1 MKNFTLASTILF
13 LTFLFS
19 SCRSSQELLDP
30 PVSLKK
36 ERSTSKQVDQ
46 VMISPASKT
55 IVIAPTNNPEP
66 KHGIVYQV
74 ASELQ
79 RRYAALLD
87 VVPYAISNF
96 PLYEF
101 IDRWYGVRYQLGG
114 SNLNGIDCSAFV
126 QRLYEQVFCTN
137 LVRTAM
143 EQFQNCRL
151 LKDTANLKEGDL
163 VFFHT
168 RGHKRITH
176 VGIYLAN
183 GFFVHA
189 STSQGV
195 MISSLREHYW
205 SRYFAGGGKIS
216 ALSL

>member
-1 MKNFTLASTILF
+1 MKNIALVLTILF
-13 LTFLFS
+13 FVFLFS

-30 PVSLKK
+30 PISLRK
-36 ERSTSKQVDQ
+36 ERSISKPADN
-46 VMISPASKT
+46 VMIASPAKT
-55 IVIAPTNNPEP
+55 IVIAPNNNVEQ

-79 RRYAALLD
+79 KRYAALLD

-126 QRLYEQVFCTN
+126 QRLYEQVFCAN

-143 EQFQNCRL
+143 EQFHNCRL

-168 RGHKRITH
+168 RGRKRITH

-189 STSQGV
+189 SSSQGV
-195 MISSLREHYW
+195 MISSLREQYW
-205 SRYFAGGGKIS
+205 SRYFAGGGKVS